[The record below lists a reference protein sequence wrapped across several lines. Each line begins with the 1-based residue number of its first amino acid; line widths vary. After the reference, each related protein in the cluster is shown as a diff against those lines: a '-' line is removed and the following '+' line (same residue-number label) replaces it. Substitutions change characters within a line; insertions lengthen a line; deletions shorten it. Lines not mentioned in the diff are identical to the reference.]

1 MSAAAISIAAY
12 AVYLLGQG
20 ATLLLIPNTIL
31 PILGLPQAADH
42 WVRIVGMTVL
52 FFAIYY
58 GLAARNEWRPFFA
71 TTVATRLS
79 VPVVFAVLVATNQAP
94 AALLLLTPADIV
106 FSAWTW
112 LALRRLPAAAL
123 QPARSAR

>member
-1 MSAAAISIAAY
+1 MSAAAISIAVY

-31 PILGLPQAADH
+31 PILGLPEATDY
-42 WVRIVGMTVL
+42 WVRVVGMTVL
-52 FFAIYY
+52 FFAVYY
-58 GLAARNEWRPFFA
+58 GLAARFEWRPFFA

-79 VPVVFAVLVATNQAP
+79 VPVVFAVLVATGQAP
-94 AALLLLTPADIV
+94 AALLLLTPADIL

-112 LALRRLPAAAL
+112 LALRRSPTPAISPERAAG
-123 QPARSAR
+123 